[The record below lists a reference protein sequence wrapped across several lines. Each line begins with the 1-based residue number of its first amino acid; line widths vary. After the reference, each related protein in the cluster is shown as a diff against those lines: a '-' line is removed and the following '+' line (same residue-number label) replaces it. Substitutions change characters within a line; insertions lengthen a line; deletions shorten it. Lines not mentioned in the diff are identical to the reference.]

1 MDGFTGGG
9 EALALTKLLQYI
21 SSIKADCMARQQ
33 ANDAQL
39 STMVAE
45 QESQTK
51 RLKRMFQTRFK
62 IPYQFLDTNPFVDSL
77 VQSDYHL
84 SSEVKHQNFSI
95 SEMRRLIKETQYTL
109 LLYIQAS
116 HASDWTDNKG
126 NKEEKQSVNNS
137 RRRYIDGE
145 HWFDVE
151 GSQDYGS
158 EFADEIGDGLILRVK
173 VMRCML
179 IKKSSLEKLLM
190 CKKSIM
196 MFSMIDAKR
205 PVKELRTQW

>member
-1 MDGFTGGG
+1 MGGFTGGG
-9 EALALTKLLQYI
+9 EALALPELLQYI

-33 ANDAQL
+33 RWSNQITIHVFL
-39 STMVAE
+39 FRE
-45 QESQTK
+45 ESQTK

-62 IPYQFLDTNPFVDSL
+62 IPYQFLDTHPFVDSL

-84 SSEVKHQNFSI
+84 SSEVKHQNFFI

-126 NKEEKQSVNNS
+126 DKEANLSVENS

-145 HWFDVE
+145 HWFDNWRRK
-151 GSQDYGS
+151 
-158 EFADEIGDGLILRVK
+158 LRQRKMQV
-173 VMRCML
+173 
-179 IKKSSLEKLLM
+179 SLPTRLEM
-190 CKKSIM
+190 
-196 MFSMIDAKR
+196 AKR
-205 PVKELRTQW
+205 AVKELRTQW

>member
-45 QESQTK
+45 QDRE
-51 RLKRMFQTRFK
+51 L
-62 IPYQFLDTNPFVDSL
+62 
-77 VQSDYHL
+77 
-84 SSEVKHQNFSI
+84 E
-95 SEMRRLIKETQYTL
+95 EETV
-109 LLYIQAS
+109 A
-116 HASDWTDNKG
+116 
-126 NKEEKQSVNNS
+126 EKNA
-137 RRRYIDGE
+137 G
-145 HWFDVE
+145 
-151 GSQDYGS
+151 